1 MREVLRVCWKLTQEI
16 RNERGRLRELRE
28 MAGALVREADGQPR
42 SENRSS
48 KVEELTVLIMESES
62 RIAALEGVKSACV
75 MELYAL
81 INAAVGDSAMRTV
94 LLYRNGY
101 CKTFQAI
108 SRELGYSER
117 RIYQLHCSGMK
128 KFQYHFS
135 TISV

>member
-16 RNERGRLRELRE
+16 RNERGRLKELRE
-28 MAGALVREADGQPR
+28 MAAALVKEADGLPR
-42 SENRSS
+42 SESRSS
-48 KVEELTVLIMESES
+48 KVEKLTILIVDSEN
-62 RIAALEGVKSACV
+62 RIAALKAVKSACV
-75 MELYAL
+75 MELYGL
-81 INAAVGDSAMRTV
+81 INAAIDDSVMRAV

-101 CKTFQAI
+101 CKTFRAI

-135 TISV
+135 VISV